1 MKTIIVFLSIFV
13 SSFNINAAQPQL
25 SCNQPKTRS
34 HVEICKL
41 SVDSS
46 CKKAAAKAVKL
57 LNEYGIRQKVEI
69 TKVHTTQEDATYD
82 VNFTYSGGYGFGI
95 IQNNTVR
102 VSTNSQWCYVV
113 EID

>member
-25 SCNQPKTRS
+25 SCNQPKTRA
-34 HVEICKL
+34 HAEICKL
-41 SVDSS
+41 SVDSN

-57 LNEYGIRQKVEI
+57 LNEDGIRQKVEI
-69 TKVHTTQEDATYD
+69 TKIHTTQEDATYD

-102 VSTNSQWCYVV
+102 VSTNNQWCFVV